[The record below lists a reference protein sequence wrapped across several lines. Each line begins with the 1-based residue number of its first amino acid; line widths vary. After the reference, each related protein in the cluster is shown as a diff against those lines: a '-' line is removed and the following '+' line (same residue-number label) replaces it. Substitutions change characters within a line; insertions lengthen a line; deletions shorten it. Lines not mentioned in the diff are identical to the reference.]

1 VARRVKAGSREFA
14 PGFWPTLGA
23 ALLVFLTLFLARW
36 QTDRGD
42 EKQAR
47 QSLYESRMREPAI
60 DVGGAPAGEE
70 LLYRRVRAAGEY
82 VPAGQIFIDNQV
94 FEGRAGFLVVTPLR
108 LASGSLLLVQR
119 GWIERDSRYPAAPQV
134 AVPAGPVQVS
144 GIAALPP
151 RRYLELS
158 SETITG
164 NVWQNLSIDKYRE
177 RHGGKVLGFVLVDD
191 VAAPGLQAIRE
202 RPDTGI
208 ERHREYALTWYAF
221 AATALGLWIA
231 LGLRPKR

>member
-1 VARRVKAGSREFA
+1 MYPRRFA
-14 PGFWPTLGA
+14 PGFWPTVA
-23 ALLVFLTLFLARW
+23 TALLVFLTVFLARW

-47 QSLYESRMREPAI
+47 QSLFESRMHEPA
-60 DVGGAPAGEE
+60 VELAAAPAGEE
-70 LLYRRVRAAGEY
+70 VLYRHVRATGEY
-82 VPAGQIFIDNQV
+82 VAAGQIYIDNQV
-94 FEGRAGFLVVTPLR
+94 HEGRAGFEVVTPLK
-108 LASGSLLLVQR
+108 LASGAVVLVER
-119 GWIERDSRYPAAPQV
+119 GWIERDSRYPRAPE
-134 AVPAGPVQVS
+134 VPVPSGTVTVS

-158 SETITG
+158 GETITG
-164 NVWQNLSIDKYRE
+164 DVWQNLSIEKYGARN
-177 RHGGKVLGFVLVDD
+177 GGKVLPFLLVAD
-191 VAAPGLQAIRE
+191 VAPPGLTAIRE

-231 LGLRPKR
+231 LGFRARRP

>member
-1 VARRVKAGSREFA
+1 VKVGSREFA

-23 ALLVFLTLFLARW
+23 ALLVFLTVFLARW

-47 QSLYESRMREPAI
+47 QSLYETRMHEPA
-60 DVGGAPAGEE
+60 VELRGSASGED
-70 LLYRRVRAAGEY
+70 LLYRHVRAAGEY
-82 VPAGQIFIDNQV
+82 LAAGQIYIDNQV
-94 FEGRAGFLVVTPLR
+94 FEGRAGFLVVTPLQ
-108 LASGSLLLVQR
+108 LPSGNVLLVQR
-119 GWIERDSRYPAAPQV
+119 GWIERDSHYPAAPAV
-134 AVPAGPVQVS
+134 AVPAGPVRVS
-144 GIAALPP
+144 GVAALPP

-158 SETITG
+158 DKTITG
-164 NVWQNLSIDKYRE
+164 NVWQNLSLERYRKRTGDK
-177 RHGGKVLGFVLVDD
+177 LQPFVLVADFP
-191 VAAPGLQAIRE
+191 APGLQVIRE

>member
-1 VARRVKAGSREFA
+1 MKPGTRRFA
-14 PGFWPTLGA
+14 PGLWPTL
-23 ALLVFLTLFLARW
+23 ALGLLALLTLFLARW

-47 QSLYESRMREPAI
+47 QSLYESRMHEPA
-60 DVGGAPAGEE
+60 VELAGAPTGEE
-70 LLYRRVRAAGEY
+70 LLYRRVRASGEY
-82 VPAGQIFIDNQV
+82 VPAGQVYIDNQV
-94 FEGRAGFLVVTPLR
+94 YEGRAGFLVDTPLK
-108 LASGSLLLVQR
+108 LASGSLVLVQR
-119 GWIERDSRYPAAPQV
+119 GWIERDARYPAAPEV
-134 AVPAGPVQVS
+134 AVPTGPVVVS

-158 SETITG
+158 GETITG
-164 NVWQNLSIDKYRE
+164 NVWQNLSLEKYRQ
-177 RHGGKVLGFVLVDD
+177 RNGGKVLPYVIVAD
-191 VAAPGLQAIRE
+191 VAAPGLQEIRE

-231 LGLRPKR
+231 LGFKAKR

>member
-1 VARRVKAGSREFA
+1 MKLGTHRFA

-47 QSLYESRMREPAI
+47 QSLYESRMREPA
-60 DVGGAPAGEE
+60 VELRGNPSGEE
-70 LLYRRVRAAGEY
+70 LLYRHVRARGEY
-82 VPAGQIFIDNQV
+82 VAAGQIYIDNQV
-94 FEGRAGFLVVTPLR
+94 FEGRAGFLVVTPLE
-108 LASGSLLLVQR
+108 LAAGGELLVQR
-119 GWIERDSRYPAAPQV
+119 GWIERDSRYPAAPEV

-144 GIAALPP
+144 GIASLPP

-164 NVWQNLSIDKYRE
+164 NVWQNLSLE
-177 RHGGKVLGFVLVDD
+177 RYGARAGAKVLPFVLVDD
-191 VAAPGLQAIRE
+191 VAGAGLKAIHE

-221 AATALGLWIA
+221 AATALGLWVA
-231 LGLRPKR
+231 LGMRPKR